1 MNTHRIH
8 ICKNN
13 NKISH
18 FSPLVMGSQTIT
30 LLIEAIP
37 RQRRITLPI
46 AHSQSPK
53 LTDICV
59 IGKKVVTLSR

>member
-18 FSPLVMGSQTIT
+18 FSPLVMGSQKIT
-30 LLIEAIP
+30 LLIETIP
-37 RQRRITLPI
+37 PPTAHNFANHPSPI
-46 AHSQSPK
+46 ANGRPK
-53 LTDICV
+53 NNQ
-59 IGKKVVTLSR
+59 